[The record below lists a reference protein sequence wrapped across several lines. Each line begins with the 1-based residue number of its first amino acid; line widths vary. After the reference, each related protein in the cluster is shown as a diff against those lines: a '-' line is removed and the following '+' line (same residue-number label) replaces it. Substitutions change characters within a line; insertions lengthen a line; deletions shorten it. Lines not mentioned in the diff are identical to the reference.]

1 MHDGKKD
8 ITKLIDNVVGEYNSK
23 EAVLKYSMHSAG
35 YGITYLLQNDYAGI
49 YLKVIKSKDFPLKP
63 SGLKLLEF
71 GCGAGMNLIALID
84 ILNNQGITIEKA
96 YGTDFSPVLI
106 ESAKSEAKA
115 VLRPDELKRIS
126 FFVARNED
134 LLNDI
139 SAASRERVADLTE
152 TFDLVL
158 GVNTFRYCHRLG
170 KQRECA
176 NDILRLLRKGGVC
189 VMIDMN
195 HGFPLFK
202 SKLRRTV
209 KDPLEC
215 YLPSLEEYA
224 SPFAQAGFQ
233 ILEKDNFCWIPHSA
247 GPLLTRLCRMLSP
260 ILNLTVR
267 KFAMRSLVIAK
278 KPL

>member
-8 ITKLIDNVVGEYNSK
+8 VTKMIDNFADEYNSK
-23 EAVLKYSMHSAG
+23 DAILKYSKHSAG
-35 YGITYLLQNDYAGI
+35 YGINYLLQNDYAEI

-71 GCGAGMNLIALID
+71 GCGAGMNLITLIN
-84 ILNNQGITIEKA
+84 ILKDQGIQTEKA

-106 ESAKSEAKA
+106 ESAKREAKEA
-115 VLRPDELKRIS
+115 LLPEDLKRIS
-126 FFVARNED
+126 FFVARNEK
-134 LLNDI
+134 LLDDI
-139 SAASRERVADLTE
+139 SKTSGEKLADLE
-152 TFDLVL
+152 ESFDLIL
-158 GVNTFRYCHRLG
+158 GINTFRYCHRLD
-170 KQRECA
+170 KSRECSS
-176 NDILRLLRKGGVC
+176 DIFKLLRKGGVC

-195 HGFPLFK
+195 RGFPLFR
-202 SKLRRTV
+202 SKLRGTV

-215 YLPSLEEYA
+215 YLPSLEEYV

-247 GPLLTRLCRMLSP
+247 GPMLTRLGRMLSP
-260 ILNLTVR
+260 LLDLTMR
-267 KFAMRSLVIAK
+267 KHAMRSLVIAK

>member
-1 MHDGKKD
+1 MHDSKKE
-8 ITKLIDNVVGEYNSK
+8 TSKMIDNFVDEYNSK
-23 EAVLKYSMHSAG
+23 DAIIRYSRRSAG
-35 YGITYLLQNDYAGI
+35 YGINYLLQKDYADI
-49 YLKVIKSKDFPLKP
+49 YLRVIKSNGFPLRQ

-71 GCGAGMNLIALID
+71 GCGAGMNLISLVR
-84 ILNNQGITIEKA
+84 ILKDQGIQTEKA

-106 ESAKSEAKA
+106 ESARSDAKEVLPPEALA
-115 VLRPDELKRIS
+115 RIS
-126 FFVARNED
+126 FCVARNEALID
-134 LLNDI
+134 DI
-139 SAASRERVADLTE
+139 SKASGEKVADLTE
-152 TFDLVL
+152 TFDLIL

-176 NDILRLLRKGGVC
+176 NDIFKLLRKGGVC
-189 VMIDMN
+189 IMIDMN
-195 HGFPLFK
+195 RGFPLFR
-202 SKLRRTV
+202 SKLKRTI

-247 GPLLTRLCRMLSP
+247 GPMLTRLGRMLSP
-260 ILNLTVR
+260 LLNLTVR